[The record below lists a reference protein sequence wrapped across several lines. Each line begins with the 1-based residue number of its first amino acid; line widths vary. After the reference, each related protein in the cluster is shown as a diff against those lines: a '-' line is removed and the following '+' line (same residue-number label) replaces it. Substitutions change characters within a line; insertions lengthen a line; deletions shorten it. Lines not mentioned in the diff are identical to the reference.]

1 MTEKEIIVELQE
13 KIKSLEALVTELR
26 TKAYPREVDL

>member
-1 MTEKEIIVELQE
+1 MTEKEIIAGLQE
-13 KIKSLEALVTELR
+13 EIKRLEALVTELR